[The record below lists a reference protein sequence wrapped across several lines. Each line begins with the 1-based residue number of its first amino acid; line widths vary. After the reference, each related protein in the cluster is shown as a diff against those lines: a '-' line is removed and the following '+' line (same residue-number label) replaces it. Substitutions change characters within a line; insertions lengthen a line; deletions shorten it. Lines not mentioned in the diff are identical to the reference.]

1 MEEPHPYEWASM
13 NNFTPEVCWW
23 LERSQSE
30 EERKKIFFETE
41 VFAVEKLDGTN
52 VSKDDGGQ
60 LYSRR
65 LHISADAEVFSK
77 TTLKNVKAAD
87 IKMVKKK
94 LCERI
99 DLNESIVEK
108 LIVYGELVV
117 NEKYDYRQ
125 RKLKGSWLVFG
136 AGVLI
141 QPQDLELVSRKLK
154 EGNFAFAF
162 EEVEGKL
169 RILANSTFFDLVKE
183 CSLEIPVVKGE
194 NLRLYDIVMD
204 NKDDMETGKLEGV
217 IVTMKNYS
225 DDHKDHHSI
234 FKWKGAQ
241 EEQTKAMKEV
251 SKALETLKEEKRPAE
266 DRTIQIFSALHDV
279 VFAQHDKNPLV
290 KKVKDKK
297 KEPQEKPKAQNE
309 KNDIGKNLDKA
320 DKKIITT
327 GVFSSLTKYDDVN
340 VFIDT
345 LDREGA
351 IKKYKE
357 IIKEEVKQHFETEKG
372 RQPNKNEEGFIKA
385 TVESI
390 INGKIKK
397 K

>member
-13 NNFTPEVCWW
+13 KNFTPEVCWG

-52 VSKDDGGQ
+52 VSKDDSGQ

-87 IKMVKKK
+87 IKMAKKK

-99 DLNESIVEK
+99 DLKESILEK

-162 EEVEGKL
+162 EEDEGKL

-204 NKDDMETGKLEGV
+204 NKDEMETGKLEG
-217 IVTMKNYS
+217 
-225 DDHKDHHSI
+225 
-234 FKWKGAQ
+234 
-241 EEQTKAMKEV
+241 
-251 SKALETLKEEKRPAE
+251 ALSTCPALKM
-266 DRTIQIFSALHDV
+266 
-279 VFAQHDKNPLV
+279 
-290 KKVKDKK
+290 
-297 KEPQEKPKAQNE
+297 
-309 KNDIGKNLDKA
+309 
-320 DKKIITT
+320 
-327 GVFSSLTKYDDVN
+327 LT
-340 VFIDT
+340 
-345 LDREGA
+345 A
-351 IKKYKE
+351 
-357 IIKEEVKQHFETEKG
+357 
-372 RQPNKNEEGFIKA
+372 
-385 TVESI
+385 S
-390 INGKIKK
+390 
-397 K
+397 